1 LVSDRGFRIVSFDGG
16 GIRGLLTAVLLK
28 ALADDPALE
37 GWTDRVDLFC
47 GTSTG
52 GIIALA
58 LAHGR
63 PPSSLVDLYGTD
75 GPSIFGDRLPA
86 APPGRELIAALEH
99 LPDIGTYVVDV
110 RALFRCKYD
119 NAALRAGLISLFG
132 AATLADLRPVG
143 VATVQLDDGT
153 GCWRPRMLH
162 NYRSA
167 DTSRDL
173 AAVDTALRSAA
184 APTYFPSHQGYIDG
198 GVFANNPS
206 VAALAMALDAELGGQ
221 RLEGIRLLSLG
232 TGLVPQSIDARTDLD
247 WGEAR
252 WAKPLL
258 SLLVG
263 GVQSA
268 DDYHCRQILGARY
281 NRLDVVLDRDVA
293 LDDVRAVAYLKAAA
307 AEAVR
312 GSDFAQCREWI
323 RRELLD

>member
-1 LVSDRGFRIVSFDGG
+1 LGQRGFRILSADGG
-16 GIRGLLTAVLLK
+16 GIRGLLTAVLLD
-28 ALADDPALE
+28 ALVEDPALA
-37 GWTDRVDLFC
+37 GWTERVDLFC

-52 GIIALA
+52 AIIALA

-63 PPSSLVDLYGTD
+63 PPSSLVELYGTD

-86 APPGRELIAALEH
+86 APPGRELIAAIER
-99 LPDIGTYVVDV
+99 LPDIGNYVVDV

-119 NAALRAGLISLFG
+119 NAALRAGLVSLFG
-132 AATLADLRPVG
+132 AANLADLRPVG
-143 VATVQLDDGT
+143 VTTVQLDDGS
-153 GCWRPRMLH
+153 GSWRPRVLH
-162 NYRSA
+162 NYSSA

-173 AAVDTALRSAA
+173 AAVDAALRSAA

-206 VAALAMALDAELGGQ
+206 LSALAMALDAERGGQ
-221 RLEGIRLLSLG
+221 RLEDVRLLSLG
-232 TGLVPQSIDARTDLD
+232 TGLVRQSIDARIDLD

-268 DDYHCRQILGARY
+268 DDYQCRQILGQRY
-281 NRLDVVLDRDVA
+281 QRLDVVLDRDVG
-293 LDDVRAVAYLKAAA
+293 LDDVHAVPFLKAAA
-307 AEAVR
+307 AEAAR
-312 GSDFAQCREWI
+312 GRDFAQCREWI
-323 RRELLD
+323 RTEILG